1 LTNIEDEYGFAK
13 LLFGV
18 SNKIARHEKAN
29 TID

>member
-1 LTNIEDEYGFAK
+1 MNKGEDEFAK

-18 SNKIARHEKAN
+18 GNKIARHEKAN